1 MKSIFLKLL
10 GPSPLTS
17 IIGYL
22 LAALAVIHP
31 LLQAG
36 STDVLTILTA
46 LFTALFGRVAAD
58 IKKGDDV
65 VSPNEK
71 DI

>member
-10 GPSPLTS
+10 GPSPVTTV
-17 IIGYL
+17 IGYI

-36 STDVLTILTA
+36 TTDVLTIFTA

-58 IKKGDDV
+58 VKRGDSV
-65 VSPNEK
+65 VPPNEN